1 MSDKPMF
8 MFAAV
13 YDSVADADSD
23 YEAVKAL
30 HAGDIIGSYDSAI
43 ITKDAEGNVK
53 VNKTEK
59 PTQHGGWIGLA
70 AGAAVAVVAPV
81 ALPAVVA
88 AGGAGLGAWI
98 GHVAR
103 GISRSDLKEMGEL
116 LDTGQAALIVIGIDK
131 DAQRIQKVAERAS
144 RTLTKPVDADPDE
157 AAGDALA
164 ISDS

>member
-8 MFAAV
+8 LFAAV
-13 YDSVADADSD
+13 YDSLADAEND

-43 ITKDAEGNVK
+43 ITKDAEGKVK
-53 VNKTEK
+53 VDKTEK

-131 DAQRIQKVAERAS
+131 DAQRIEKVAQRAS
-144 RTLTKPVDADPDE
+144 KTLTKPVDADPDE
-157 AAGDALA
+157 AAGEALA

>member
-13 YDSVADADSD
+13 YNSVADAETD

-30 HAGDIIGSYDSAI
+30 HAGDMIGSYDSAI
-43 ITKDAEGNVK
+43 ITKDAEGKVK
-53 VNKTEK
+53 VDKTEK

-103 GISRSDLKEMGEL
+103 GISRSDLKEIGQL
-116 LDTGQAALIVIGIDK
+116 LDTGDAALIVIGIDK
-131 DAQRIQKVAERAS
+131 DAQRIQKVAERATK
-144 RTLTKPVDADPDE
+144 TLTKPVDADPDE
-157 AAGDALA
+157 AADEALA
-164 ISDS
+164 ASRG